1 MDVFVINLDSKRALY
16 NSLAA
21 KLASVPG
28 LGPVTRFSA
37 VNGVGKDVSTLL
49 RDVRANELKGTTHE
63 QPLVSLFACQTIAM
77 RQRRYHVQMTTTGA
91 IGCYLS
97 HYLLWKKAVE
107 LGRPILVL
115 EDDVHDVDRSLGSE
129 LKHIEKV
136 LESGDADMVN
146 LYYTNFY
153 STDPGDHMT
162 LPSGTKMYRLIRP
175 FWGMMMYAIS
185 PRGAKALMETAFP
198 IEIQVDGYVA
208 MRANPD
214 RCKMLGLAPVRVYG
228 AKQTKDNHDFVIRDK
243 FYSAIPS
250 TTQHY
255 NDCPLCEFPAESH
268 PSAVPPDASRF
279 GSTMSLETHDYSATP
294 STTTTATV
302 PIVTLGIVAIVVI
315 SALVILLRR
324 RP

>member
-1 MDVFVINLDSKRALY
+1 MDVFVINLDSKRAAFHTL
-16 NSLAA
+16 SA
-21 KLASVPG
+21 KLASIPG

-37 VNGVGKDVSTLL
+37 VNGVGKDLPTLL
-49 RDVRANELKGTTHE
+49 RDVKSNELKGATAE
-63 QPLVSLFACQTIAM
+63 PIVSLFACQTIAM
-77 RQRRYHVQMTTTGA
+77 QQRRYHIQMSTTGA

-115 EDDVHDVDRSLGSE
+115 EDDVHGVDRSLGSE

-198 IEIQVDGYVA
+198 IEVQVDGYVS

-214 RCKMLGLAPVRVYG
+214 RCKMLGLTPFKLYG
-228 AKQTKDNHDFVIRDK
+228 AKHTKSGGLFISRPLT
-243 FYSAIPS
+243 AAPS
-250 TTQHY
+250 SIQRY
-255 NDCPLCEFPAESH
+255 NDCPLCEH
-268 PSAVPPDASRF
+268 PLETAPTAVPPDASRF
-279 GSTMSLETHDYSATP
+279 GSTMSLETHDY
-294 STTTTATV
+294 TTTCSSSAL
-302 PIVTLGIVAIVVI
+302 PIVAVSIVAIVVVI
-315 SALVILLRR
+315 SAMVILLRR
-324 RP
+324 RSAN